1 MNAVVG
7 TAALASGE
15 IDYYTVLAPA
25 VAAAIRELPIK
36 IVACYMPSTPHCAD
50 CQAWI
55 QIGSRG

>member
-50 CQAWI
+50 CQA
-55 QIGSRG
+55 